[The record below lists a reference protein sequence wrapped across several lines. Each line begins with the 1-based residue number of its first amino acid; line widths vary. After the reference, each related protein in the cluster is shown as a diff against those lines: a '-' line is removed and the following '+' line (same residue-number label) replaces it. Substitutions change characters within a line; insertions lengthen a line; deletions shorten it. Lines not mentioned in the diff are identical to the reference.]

1 MYALFKEKK
10 KINAFIIFKSVPFQG
25 VQLRINVQQ
34 FLKTYFV
41 IDSIVLIYL
50 RMHRSIFITAKMDTK
65 AL

>member
-1 MYALFKEKK
+1 MHLLL
-10 KINAFIIFKSVPFQG
+10 FKSVPFSG

-41 IDSIVLIYL
+41 IDFIVLIYL
-50 RMHRSIFITAKMDTK
+50 RMHRSMFKAVKMDSK